1 MVVAYGTCPQWKC
14 IFSIIRNGYQNKK
27 RKTSHKLSTDFMNS
41 ENQKIEFK
49 TWHIS
54 TNSRRKGKFS
64 AIKGCR
70 EKSNSVEALP
80 NLTMLHWKAMPA
92 RFQVNHQHFRLN
104 LCCFSYLA
112 WIDANKLIEAKFLT
126 SAMPPKS
133 PIASSFSS
141 ATSCANKGMKT
152 SCEIQ

>member
-1 MVVAYGTCPQWKC
+1 MGPAHNGNV
-14 IFSIIRNGYQNKK
+14 FSVLYATGIRKK
-27 RKTSHKLSTDFMNS
+27 PSYTWSTDFINT

-49 TWHIS
+49 NWHITPS
-54 TNSRRKGKFS
+54 SRRKGQFS
-64 AIKGCR
+64 TIKGCR
-70 EKSNSVEALP
+70 KNSNSVEALP
-80 NLTMLHWKAMPA
+80 NLTMLHCKAMPA

-104 LCCFSYLA
+104 LCCFSSLA
-112 WIDANKLIEAKFLT
+112 WIDANKPIEAKALT

-141 ATSCANKGMKT
+141 ATCGANKGMKT